1 VSPRFAINMVQTF
14 ISKSFRKIENKNGS
28 KFSPCLTP
36 FSHLKKSDL
45 QLLYTTHD
53 LMLSYIFNIKQY
65 QGVNLLPFLF
75 SIFLND
81 LESYLQ
87 SKDVSGLITLSE
99 EIENQLNVYLK
110 LFVILYADDTVIM
123 SETKEDLQKQLD
135 VFSEYCKFWQLKVNV
150 EKTKILFFF

>member
-1 VSPRFAINMVQTF
+1 M
-14 ISKSFRKIENKNGS
+14 
-28 KFSPCLTP
+28 
-36 FSHLKKSDL
+36 
-45 QLLYTTHD
+45 
-53 LMLSYIFNIKQY
+53 
-65 QGVNLLPFLF
+65 F

-87 SKDVSGLITLSE
+87 SKDVSGLTTLSE

-110 LFVILYADDTVIM
+110 LFVILYADDTVII

-150 EKTKILFFF
+150 EKILVFSRGRLPNNLTFTFNEMEIGIVSEINYLGVLLSKSGNFSMAKKSSSRESHKSNVRSFKKRKNT